1 MPTITEKAQLLIT
14 YIETVIE
21 RAGRWQNDVKRDL
34 MGHLS
39 RHEMEAFVQLGRK
52 GELTMGEL
60 ADNLLLSVSGATV
73 IADKLEEKGLVVR
86 KRSLD
91 DRRVVRVGLTGE
103 GAKSYDEFHQMLLTL
118 ATAVLHSLEELEQ
131 DSLLA
136 LYRKISDGFPVVERK
151 KD

>member
-60 ADNLLLSVSGATV
+60 ADNLLLSVSSATV
-73 IADKLEEKGLVVR
+73 IADKLEEKGLVFR
-86 KRSLD
+86 RRSLD